1 MDNFVEKILEVILP
15 YTKPEELMVLIICF
29 CIIYIWY
36 LRNSKQLQKE
46 HIKILIEQY
55 KLKADRE
62 EKIEQYFKKRPKRI
76 IPKNKNAQVKI
87 LIVDDDS
94 DMRDVIEAIALDY
107 DNAIGIELSVNGY
120 DALKKILKEPPN
132 LLICDTRMP
141 QMSGIELLEKLQ
153 EKKRNI
159 PTIIMDSS
167 FYENELILKIQNLN
181 IKNIDMIEKPFNPEN
196 LKFLIK
202 KHLMN

>member
-1 MDNFVEKILEVILP
+1 MVDNFFEKTLEFILP
-15 YTKPEELMVLIICF
+15 YIKPEGLMALTICF

-62 EKIEQYFKKRPKRI
+62 EKIEQYFKKRPKRNI
-76 IPKNKNAQVKI
+76 SKNKNAQTKI
-87 LIVDDDS
+87 LIVDDDN
-94 DMRDVIEAIALDY
+94 DIRDVIEAIALDY
-107 DNAIGIELSVNGY
+107 DNTMGIELSANGY
-120 DALKKILKEPPN
+120 DALKKILNEPPD

-153 EKKRNI
+153 ENKINI
-159 PTIIMDSS
+159 PTIIMDI
-167 FYENELILKIQNLN
+167 YADELIPKIQNLN

-202 KHLMN
+202 KHLTK